1 VEGVFI
7 KGLVERWR
15 KKLDESSFWFTV
27 HAALAAFTAYFCM
40 YAFRRPFSAAGYDDV
55 SFGHDWLGAHLA
67 PKTAFVIAQLMGY
80 GVAKFWGMKFCS
92 EIRRKMLGRAVL
104 AMIGIAWLALLLFA
118 VVPLPLKIAAIFING
133 IPLGMVWGLIVR
145 QLEGRKVSELLLAA
159 LSCSYILASGEVK
172 RAGQWLMAQ
181 GVGEFW
187 MPFLTGAL
195 FIPLLL
201 LSVWMLS
208 LLHPPGV
215 EDVKERSA
223 RDRLDHAGRHSFLVK
238 FLPGLVMLCLAYLFL
253 TAYRDFRDN
262 YQSELFAEMGIHDP
276 AAFSRTE
283 RPVAFGV
290 MAALAL
296 IYLVKDNRAALRW
309 VYGLMIGGLVLLG
322 GSTWLYSSGRLGG
335 EMWMIATG
343 LGAYLTYVPFGSV
356 LFDRTIAAT
365 RFQGTA
371 VFAIYVA
378 DALGY
383 SGSVAVQLYRNFFA
397 SQESWLYFFKNFSLL
412 MAFGGIPL
420 MAMAMIYFLR
430 WKPKES

>member
-1 VEGVFI
+1 MG
-7 KGLVERWR
+7 KDGLVARWQR
-15 KKLDESSFWFTV
+15 KLDDSAFWLAV
-27 HAALAAFTAYFCM
+27 HAALAAFTAYFCT
-40 YAFRRPFSAAGYDDV
+40 YAFRRPFSAAGYADV
-55 SFGHDWLGAHLA
+55 EFGWSWLSPHLT
-67 PKTAFVIAQLMGY
+67 PKTVFVIAQLIGY

-92 EIRRKMLGRAVL
+92 EIRRDQLGRATL
-104 AMIGIAWLALLLFA
+104 GMIGLAWLALLGFA
-118 VVPLPLKIAAIFING
+118 VLPLPLKIVAIFLNG
-133 IPLGMVWGLIVR
+133 IPLGTVWGLIVR

-172 RAGQWLMAQ
+172 RVGQWLMAH
-181 GVGEFW
+181 GVTEFW
-187 MPFLTGAL
+187 MPFVTGGL
-195 FIPLLL
+195 FVPLLFVA
-201 LSVWMLS
+201 VWMLG
-208 LLHPPGV
+208 LLRPPGQ
-215 EDVKERSA
+215 EDILERSA
-223 RDRLDHAGRHSFLVK
+223 RGQLDHEGRHAFLK
-238 FLPGLVMLCLAYLFL
+238 RFLPGLVLLCLVYLFL

-262 YQSELFAEMGIHDP
+262 YQSDLFAEMGIHDP

-296 IYLVKDNRAALRW
+296 IFLVKDNRAALRW

-322 GSTWLYSSGRLGG
+322 GSTWLYAQGRLGG

-343 LGAYLTYVPFGSV
+343 LGAYLAYVPFGSV

-383 SGSVAVQLYRNFFA
+383 TGSVVVQLYRDFFA
-397 SQESWLYFFKNFSLL
+397 PKETWLGFFQGFSTA
-412 MAFGGIPL
+412 MAIGGVPL
-420 MAMAMIYFLR
+420 MAIAMVYFLR
-430 WKPKES
+430 WKPRGECS